1 MAFTWRHKPA
11 DCTARAI
18 LKLFIREHLIEKQP
32 LPAALDCKPHSHR
45 CKRKEGLVQA
55 LLHSALVC
63 NAKGSRE
70 EMAGWVA
77 PSRAPP
83 GPPCPRAPRPPPP
96 TPRPLITAP
105 NVAPEPAPREP
116 RVWCT
121 QTVANTSR

>member
-45 CKRKEGLVQA
+45 WKRKEGLVQA

-70 EMAGWVA
+70 EMAAWVA
-77 PSRAPP
+77 PTRPRP
-83 GPPCPRAPRPPPP
+83 GPLSPPPP
-96 TPRPLITAP
+96 PPHPPMLTHPLTPP
-105 NVAPEPAPREP
+105 
-116 RVWCT
+116 
-121 QTVANTSR
+121 

>member
-70 EMAGWVA
+70 EMAGLVARTRPPSQPLCPPGAHPA
-77 PSRAPP
+77 PSRRRALFTPHKSAQSTLYV
-83 GPPCPRAPRPPPP
+83 APRS
-96 TPRPLITAP
+96 AY
-105 NVAPEPAPREP
+105 N
-116 RVWCT
+116 
-121 QTVANTSR
+121 

>member
-70 EMAGWVA
+70 EMAGWVGRTQ
-77 PSRAPP
+77 PLSEPLS
-83 GPPCPRAPRPPPP
+83 PRGPPPP
-96 TPRPLITAP
+96 PQRLRSFLRPHHTA
-105 NVAPEPAPREP
+105 AE
-116 RVWCT
+116 
-121 QTVANTSR
+121 